1 MPLRLH
7 WNAIN
12 VHLEPGE
19 KSMAL
24 RRDENISEG
33 ADFVAYLTSPS
44 ASVIRSASMA
54 VDGAC
59 AVSLFECSHKCRKD
73 NSI

>member
-24 RRDENISEG
+24 RRDENVSED
-33 ADFVAYLTSPS
+33 ADFVQYRATPT
-44 ASVIRSASMA
+44 ASFIAGASMA
-54 VDGAC
+54 VDGLI
-59 AVSLFECSHKCRKD
+59 V
-73 NSI
+73 

>member
-1 MPLRLH
+1 MALRLH

-24 RRDENISEG
+24 RRDENVSEG
-33 ADFVAYLTSPS
+33 ADFVQYRATPA
-44 ASVIRSASMA
+44 ASFIAGASMA
-54 VDGAC
+54 
-59 AVSLFECSHKCRKD
+59 R
-73 NSI
+73 

>member
-24 RRDENISEG
+24 RRDENVSEG
-33 ADFVAYLTSPS
+33 ADFVQYCATPA
-44 ASVIRSASMA
+44 ASFIAGVSVA

-59 AVSLFECSHKCRKD
+59 AV
-73 NSI
+73 

>member
-24 RRDENISEG
+24 RRDENVSEV
-33 ADFVAYLTSPS
+33 ADFVRIPRDPGSEFY
-44 ASVIRSASMA
+44 RWCKY
-54 VDGAC
+54 G
-59 AVSLFECSHKCRKD
+59 R
-73 NSI
+73 